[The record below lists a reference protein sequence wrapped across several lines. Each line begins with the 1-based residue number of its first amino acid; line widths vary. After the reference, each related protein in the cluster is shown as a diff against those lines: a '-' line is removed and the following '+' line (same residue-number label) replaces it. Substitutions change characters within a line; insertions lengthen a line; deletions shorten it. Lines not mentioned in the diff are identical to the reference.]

1 MKRVMILTTLASAL
15 CVSAHAIAAVS
26 AEEAKELGH
35 KLTEFGAEKAG
46 NADGSI
52 PPYTGGVKDLAIP
65 ADFKPGSGHYPDPFK
80 DEKPLVSITKAN
92 EAQYAE
98 YLMPGTKA
106 LLERLPGFRVDVY
119 KTHRTMAYPDW
130 VLKNTVGCAR
140 TAKLVGSVMGDGVE
154 GAFACI
160 PFPIPKNGY
169 EVMWNQN
176 LRYQGVRTDFRFR
189 TILIDES
196 GHKTLMG
203 DNETQFIYQ
212 YYDRNGSKLP
222 DNFFRTGFTRF
233 YGPPSEVGMM
243 TLAKYSIN
251 DGTDDDTTWIYMPG
265 QRRVRVAPEYKYDT
279 PMAAIG
285 GTLLFDEVGGF
296 QGRMDRFDFKL
307 VGKKEVFVPYNNY
320 RAYNS
325 PNLVGDKYANPDD
338 VRWEKHRVWV
348 VEATLKPG
356 ERNIYSHRTYYI
368 DEDTWLIVGYEA
380 YDQSNALYRA
390 GYTLDIVPYDK
401 PRVGQPNA
409 IMYDLTKGNYSVTAD
424 QGTPSQ
430 HMIPYDDLPNMG
442 NYNTQAL
449 LNAGVR

>member
-1 MKRVMILTTLASAL
+1 MKRVLILTTLASAL

-65 ADFKPGSGHYPDPFK
+65 ADFKPGSGRYPDPFK
-80 DEKPLVSITKAN
+80 DEKPLESITKAN
-92 EAQYAE
+92 QAQYAK

-106 LLERLPGFRVDVY
+106 LLDRLPGFRIDVY

-140 TAKLVGSVMGDGVE
+140 TAKLVGSVTGDGVE

-212 YYDRNGSKLP
+212 YYDRNSSKLP
-222 DNFFRTGFTRF
+222 DNFFRTGFARF

-251 DGTDDDTTWIYMPG
+251 YGAADDTTWIYMPG

-285 GTLLFDEVGGF
+285 GTLLFDEIGGF

-307 VGKKEVFVPYNNY
+307 VGKKEMFVPYNNY

-380 YDQSNALYRA
+380 YDQSNALYRV

-430 HMIPYDDLPNMG
+430 HMIPFDDLPNMG